1 MAKIRDVM
9 ILTLPTEW
17 QGKGLVFG
25 SSSSGDGP
33 PPPGPPPGI
42 SMRDWDVFEL
52 RMMAQILLARLG
64 GPIALGDMEP
74 RSLREIDELEG
85 RLSAAL
91 AELREARAR
100 IEKA

>member
-1 MAKIRDVM
+1 MAKISDVL

-17 QGKGLVFG
+17 RGKGLVFG
-25 SSSSGDGP
+25 SASSGDGP
-33 PPPGPPPGI
+33 PPPGPPEG
-42 SMRDWDVFEL
+42 RWREWDIFEM

-64 GPIALGDMEP
+64 GPVALGDMEP

-91 AELREARAR
+91 EELRAARAELKEM
-100 IEKA
+100 